1 MFSKVQCPNSR
12 SILRKRRQMRVPA
25 PFIAIHVP
33 SITCRPAEDVRV
45 SAICFTLNPKGHHLR
60 HLGHTCSSI
69 RSKATWVM
77 VIHQFY
83 GYMWHLPQI
92 RTLTPLHH
100 ECEDWYLDVVCS
112 MQYALCQNGTCIDI
126 GQERSTWTHHLTS
139 LQPGMVPDR
148 KAWAAS
154 PPMGGILSF
163 QQGPCPGDFWWLP
176 PTQKIT
182 NSPWI
187 S

>member
-12 SILRKRRQMRVPA
+12 SILRNRRQMRVPA

-45 SAICFTLNPKGHHLR
+45 SAICFTLNPNKGHHLR

-100 ECEDWYLDVVCS
+100 ECEDWYLDSRCTCS
-112 MQYALCQNGTCIDI
+112 IQYALCQKWHPHRYILLAKKDRRGPVDLNIPPAWHGA
-126 GQERSTWTHHLTS
+126 RSQGLTK
-139 LQPGMVPDR
+139 PN
-148 KAWAAS
+148 
-154 PPMGGILSF
+154 
-163 QQGPCPGDFWWLP
+163 
-176 PTQKIT
+176 
-182 NSPWI
+182 NSEFG
-187 S
+187 